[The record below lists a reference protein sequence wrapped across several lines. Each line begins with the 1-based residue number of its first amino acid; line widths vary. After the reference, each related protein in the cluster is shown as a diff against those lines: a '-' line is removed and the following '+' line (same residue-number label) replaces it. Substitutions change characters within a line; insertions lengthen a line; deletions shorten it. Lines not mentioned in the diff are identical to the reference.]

1 MGQKG
6 KLNIKYHPKVKN
18 EDIPRLGSN
27 IAVRIENAIRNRL
40 MVNPLK
46 YGFYLRGTLRGYR
59 KLRVGDWR
67 IVYRIVDK
75 EEIRIIAIC
84 NRKDVY
90 KFANIRK

>member
-1 MGQKG
+1 MGQIG
-6 KLNIKYHPKVKN
+6 QLNIKYHLKVKS
-18 EDIPRLGSN
+18 EDIPRLSSN

-40 MVNPLK
+40 MVNPIK
-46 YGFYLRGTLRGYR
+46 YGFYLRGTLSGYR

-67 IVYRIVDK
+67 IIYRIVNK
-75 EEIRIIAIC
+75 EIKIIAIG

>member
-1 MGQKG
+1 M
-6 KLNIKYHPKVKN
+6 NIKYHPKVKS
-18 EDIPRLGSN
+18 EDITRLGSN

-40 MVNPLK
+40 MINPIK
-46 YGFYLRGTLRGYR
+46 YGFYLRGTLSGYR

-75 EEIRIIAIC
+75 EIRIIAIG

>member
-1 MGQKG
+1 M
-6 KLNIKYHPKVKN
+6 NIKYHPKVKS
-18 EDIPRLGSN
+18 EDIPKLSSN

-40 MVNPLK
+40 MVNPIK
-46 YGFYLRGTLRGYR
+46 YVFYLRGTLSGYR

-67 IVYRIVDK
+67 IIHKIVDK
-75 EEIRIIAIC
+75 EIRIIAIG